1 LTDLAAP
8 PIAAPTRVST
18 RRLAPV
24 AWVALAAAAL
34 VMLPILA
41 VLANLAAP
49 ARGAWA
55 HLWATTL
62 PAMILNTVGLLA
74 GVAGGTIVLGV
85 AGAWLVT
92 MCRFPGSR
100 VLELALLL
108 PMAIPAYIVGYAYTD
123 LLQFSGPLQS
133 GLRAA
138 FDWRRADY
146 WFPDIQSLGGAI
158 CVLALV
164 LYPYVYLLARAAFLE
179 QSVCA
184 LEAGRMLG
192 RTAWGAFA
200 RVALP
205 LARPAIAAGAALASM
220 EALADFG
227 TVQYF
232 GVDTF
237 TTAIYRT
244 WYGMDNRAAAGQLA
258 SALLGVVLLLLWME
272 RAARGKSQYHHTS
285 RRYRPIAPLRLRG
298 WRAAAAFAVCAG
310 PVLLG
315 FVLPAAVLLR
325 MSLAGG
331 DPLWGPRFADY
342 ARNSL
347 TLATLAAAATVAL
360 AVALVYA
367 KRLSPGPWVAGA
379 VRVAGI
385 GYAIPGSIVAVGI
398 LIPLGLFDN
407 ALDAWLRTHLGV
419 SSGLL
424 LSGTAAALVY
434 AYLVR
439 FLAVALGPVE
449 AGMGKITRAMDDAA
463 ASLGAAPGRIVRAV
477 HAPLMG
483 GSVLTA
489 ALIVFVDVLKELPA
503 TIIVR
508 PFGFDTLAV
517 RVYTL
522 ASDERLAQAST
533 GALAIVVAGL
543 IPVALLSW
551 MIARARPGGA
561 NG

>member
-1 LTDLAAP
+1 MEAR
-8 PIAAPTRVST
+8 TRVST
-18 RRLAPV
+18 RRLAPI
-24 AWVALAAAAL
+24 AWAALVAAAL

-49 ARGAWA
+49 ARGAWG

-62 PAMILNTVGLLA
+62 PAMILNTVGLLG
-74 GVAGGTIVLGV
+74 GVAVGTVVLGV

-123 LLQFSGPLQS
+123 LLQFSGPVQS

-158 CVLALV
+158 GVLALV

-200 RVALP
+200 SVALP
-205 LARPAIAAGAALASM
+205 LARPAIAAGAALAAM

-258 SALLGVVLLLLWME
+258 SAMLGVVLLLLWME
-272 RAARGKSQYHHTS
+272 RAARGKSQYHHMS

-298 WRAAAAFAVCAG
+298 WRAAAAFGVCAG

-315 FVLPAAVLLR
+315 FAVPAAVLLR
-325 MSLAGG
+325 MSLADG

-367 KRLSPGPWVAGA
+367 QRLSPGPWVAGA

-407 ALDAWLRTHLGV
+407 ALDAWLRANLGL

-449 AGMGKITRAMDDAA
+449 AGMGKITRTMDDAA
-463 ASLGAAPGRIVRAV
+463 ASLGADPGRVIRAV

-503 TIIVR
+503 TVIVR

-533 GALAIVVAGL
+533 GAIAIVAAGL
-543 IPVALLSW
+543 VPVALLSW
-551 MIARARPGGA
+551 MIARARPGEA
-561 NG
+561 QR

>member
-1 LTDLAAP
+1 
-8 PIAAPTRVST
+8 
-18 RRLAPV
+18 
-24 AWVALAAAAL
+24 
-34 VMLPILA
+34 MLPILA

-49 ARGAWA
+49 ARGAFE
-55 HLWATTL
+55 HLWATSL
-62 PAMILNTVGLLA
+62 PDMLVNTFWLVTGVVVGT
-74 GVAGGTIVLGV
+74 VVLGV
-85 AGAWLVT
+85 STAWLVT
-92 MCRFPGSR
+92 MCRFKGSR
-100 VLELALLL
+100 ALELALLL

-123 LLQFSGPLQS
+123 LLQFAGPVQS
-133 GLRAA
+133 ALRAA
-138 FDWRRADY
+138 FDWRRGDY

-158 CVLALV
+158 LVLTLV

-184 LEAGRMLG
+184 LEASRLLG
-192 RTAWGAFA
+192 QNAWGAFS

-205 LARPAIAAGAALASM
+205 LARPAIAAGAALAAM

-237 TTAIYRT
+237 TTAIFRT
-244 WYGMDNRAAAGQLA
+244 WYGMDNRVAAAQLA
-258 SALLGVVLLLLWME
+258 SALLGFVLLLLWIE
-272 RAARGKSQYHHTS
+272 RASRGNSQYHHTS

-298 WRAAAAFAVCAG
+298 WRAGAAFALCAA

-315 FVLPAAVLLR
+315 FAVPAAILAR

-342 ARNSL
+342 ALNSL
-347 TLATLAAAATVAL
+347 VLAATAAAATVAL
-360 AVALVYA
+360 ATALVYA
-367 KRLSPGPWVAGA
+367 KRLSPSPLVAGA

-385 GYAIPGSIVAVGI
+385 GYAVPGSVVAVGI
-398 LIPLGLFDN
+398 LVPLGLFDN
-407 ALDAWLRTHLGV
+407 ALDAWLRKYLGV

-424 LSGTAAALVY
+424 LSGTVAALVY
-434 AYLVR
+434 AYMVR
-439 FLAVALGPVE
+439 FLAVALGTVE
-449 AGMGKITRAMDDAA
+449 AGMGKITRSMDEAA
-463 ASLGAAPGRIVRAV
+463 ATLGAAPPRVLGAV
-477 HAPLMG
+477 HAPLMW

-489 ALIVFVDVLKELPA
+489 ALMVFVDVLKELPA

-533 GALAIVVAGL
+533 GALAIVAAGL
-543 IPVALLSW
+543 VPVALLSV
-551 MIARARPGGA
+551 MIARARPGRT
-561 NG
+561 